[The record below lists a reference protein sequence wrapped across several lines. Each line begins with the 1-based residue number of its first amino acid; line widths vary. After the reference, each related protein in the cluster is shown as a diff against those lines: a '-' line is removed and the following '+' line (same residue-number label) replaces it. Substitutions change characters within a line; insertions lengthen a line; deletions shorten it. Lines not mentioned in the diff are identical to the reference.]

1 MFLRCFLS
9 ADEVWATSV
18 LADVKAFYSSYTEA
32 EQFLNPFVKMSA
44 VPISRQIKQQWIS
57 NKGVFI
63 QNVLKQKEEQ
73 IGSFGLWLALA
84 LWNVKSVLS

>member
-9 ADEVWATSV
+9 ADEVWAVSV
-18 LADVKAFYSSYTEA
+18 LADVKAFYSSYTET
-32 EQFLNPFVKMSA
+32 EQFLNSFIKMSA

-63 QNVLKQKEEQ
+63 QNILKQKKEK
-73 IGSFGLWLALA
+73 IGSFDLWLALA
-84 LWNVKSVLS
+84 LWNVKSILS